1 AGLDAFGRRAEVLD
15 AVDPDVEVIDRF
27 RSAMDDDLDTP
38 TAMALVFD
46 TVRRANVALDA
57 GDAASAAPLAAAVSA
72 MLSAVGLRLAVAEE
86 VPDEVLAGALG
97 QPIDLHEVVG
107 ERSAG
112 AGDGDQRGHDRGAE
126 VHQKPRKARTRGL
139 QHGFVEV
146 VLAHAAKAH
155 DVFFGLFVNHVHD
168 VIGVEPELLSGLDEG
183 KLSFRG
189 ATADLDPANGPFLVF
204 DIGGG
209 STEFAFGTDEA
220 EAAMSL
226 DIGCVR
232 LTEKYVEHDPPRP
245 EELVA
250 CLSITEAHLDDVAR
264 QMPQIAHAATFVGL
278 AGTVSTAAAVE
289 LGLADYDR
297 DQIHH
302 FVLTKEAAEDVYRTL
317 VTEARDDR
325 IHNPGLEEA
334 RADVIVGGMC
344 ILVRIMRYF
353 DIEELVVSEADI
365 LDGLVFS
372 LLS

>member
-1 AGLDAFGRRAEVLD
+1 MTDAPVAAIDMGTNSTRLLVHDGENTIERLMTITRLGQDVDRTGRLADEAIERVLSCLRTYKSVMDQHGVTRVRAV
-15 AVDPDVEVIDRF
+15 AT
-27 RSAMDDDLDTP
+27 SA
-38 TAMALVFD
+38 A
-46 TVRRANVALDA
+46 R
-57 GDAASAAPLAAAVSA
+57 DAAN
-72 MLSAVGLRLAVAEE
+72 R
-86 VPDEVLAGALG
+86 DE
-97 QPIDLHEVVG
+97 
-107 ERSAG
+107 
-112 AGDGDQRGHDRGAE
+112 
-126 VHQKPRKARTRGL
+126 
-139 QHGFVEV
+139 
-146 VLAHAAKAH
+146 
-155 DVFFGLFVNHVHD
+155 FFTAVHD
-168 VIGVEPELLSGLDEG
+168 VIGVEPELLSGFDEG

-189 ATADLDPANGPFLVF
+189 ATADLDPADGPFLVF

-209 STEFAFGTDEA
+209 STEFAFGTDVA

-289 LGLADYDR
+289 LGLAEYDR
-297 DQIHH
+297 DRIHH

-317 VTEARDDR
+317 VTEARDNR